1 MKNPYS
7 ILDINT
13 DATPEEIMAAYRQ
26 RAKETHP
33 DYGGDPDLFNEVNQA
48 MVLLKDPKKRKRFD
62 EEGIIDDSKPDN
74 LYSSAI
80 EKVAQFFV
88 QSVEASLHNPL
99 TLDDIDLIKGGVAHF
114 QQQAMQSRQ
123 QINEHKTRIAKF
135 EGVIK
140 RLKTK
145 RQDDIIT
152 RMMKSHAGQY
162 RRIIEANEYQIK
174 VLEKAI
180 EVILDYTFEQLKPET
195 SYSPFTRT
203 GLFPNT
209 RRPEW

>member
-7 ILDINT
+7 ILDIGTN
-13 DATPEEIMAAYRQ
+13 ATPEEVIAAYKKKAR
-26 RAKETHP
+26 KTHP
-33 DYGGDPDLFNEVNQA
+33 DLGGDENDFIEVNKA
-48 MVLLKDPKKRKRFD
+48 MLILKDPAKRKRFD
-62 EEGIIDDSKPDN
+62 EEGFVEEGKPDN

-114 QQQAMQSRQ
+114 QQQAMQCRQ
-123 QINEHKTRIAKF
+123 QINEHKTRITKF

-145 RQDDIIT
+145 RTDDIIT
-152 RMMKSHAGQY
+152 KMMKSHVGQY
-162 RRIIEANEYQIK
+162 RRIIDANEYQIK

-180 EVILDYTFEQLKPET
+180 EVIRDYTFEQLKPEPQGN
-195 SYSPFTRT
+195 PFLRT

>member
-7 ILDINT
+7 ILDIGTN
-13 DATPEEIMAAYRQ
+13 ATPEEVIAAYKKKAR
-26 RAKETHP
+26 KTHP
-33 DYGGDPDLFNEVNQA
+33 DLGGDENDFIEVNKA
-48 MVLLKDPKKRKRFD
+48 MLILKDPAKRKRFD
-62 EEGIIDDSKPDN
+62 EEGFVEEGKPDN

-180 EVILDYTFEQLKPET
+180 EVIRDYTFEQLKPET
-195 SYSPFTRT
+195 SYNPFTRT